1 MVADEE
7 ENARRQ
13 YGDASA
19 RWGVPLNFAIKE
31 FHLYDVLSQL
41 AELAPQSGLKIVF
54 KGGTALNKIYFD
66 EPLQRFSED
75 LDFDDYSAGSREQRI
90 GKLEEMACKIKGYSV
105 GKGWRF
111 RKVLRIECGYVL
123 PSGQKDHVRIEFALQ
138 TPDPKVKPV
147 MAMAKFGIANASL
160 AGVPTYSFEDLLAR
174 KMIALSERDEGK
186 DVYDVALGLQK
197 ADTKKLVAALGKAL
211 RAEGRKQRPVT
222 ATTDAFLEAC
232 RERLEELDSGRIG
245 KLANPYIPVQN
256 RPKSWKE
263 LIETLIQKFDG
274 LKKGKKRKTA

>member
-1 MVADEE
+1 MAADEEE

-31 FHLYDVLSQL
+31 FHLYDVLSQM
-41 AELAPQSGLKIVF
+41 AGLAPQSGLKIVF

-90 GKLEEMACKIKGYSV
+90 GKLEEMAGKIKGYSV

-123 PSGQKDHVRIEFALQ
+123 PSQESQ
-138 TPDPKVKPV
+138 
-147 MAMAKFGIANASL
+147 
-160 AGVPTYSFEDLLAR
+160 
-174 KMIALSERDEGK
+174 
-186 DVYDVALGLQK
+186 
-197 ADTKKLVAALGKAL
+197 L
-211 RAEGRKQRPVT
+211 R
-222 ATTDAFLEAC
+222 
-232 RERLEELDSGRIG
+232 
-245 KLANPYIPVQN
+245 
-256 RPKSWKE
+256 
-263 LIETLIQKFDG
+263 
-274 LKKGKKRKTA
+274 